1 MKNSTIRRL
10 LNLAMIPTLGWATAA
25 HATLIVDSV
34 TDGSAS
40 AYSANVSSIDL
51 LNGLAPESQSG
62 TWSAGGTAVLT
73 DGAHGGEAEI
83 ETAAWAL
90 PNAVVTYDLG
100 VGSGFGWDLTSIRT
114 IASWPDAGFGS
125 QDFTIEIEGVVG
137 GGFSL
142 LTTQEY
148 QPIGYNN
155 GGSTQ
160 ITLTESGGLLASGV
174 QKIRLTQNFND
185 DAVAGWDGSTVLRE
199 LDVFGTQTAIPEPSS
214 LMLLLGGCVTVLI
227 AARRK

>member
-1 MKNSTIRRL
+1 
-10 LNLAMIPTLGWATAA
+10 MIPTLGWATAA

-62 TWSAGGTAVLT
+62 NWTGSGIAVGTAALT
-73 DGAHGGEAEI
+73 DGIHGAEAD
-83 ETAAWAL
+83 ASSVAWAF
-90 PNAVVTYDLG
+90 PGASVTYDLG
-100 VGSGFGWDLTSIRT
+100 VGGGLGWDLTSIRT

-125 QDFTIEIEGVVG
+125 QDFTIEIEGFGG

-142 LTTQEY
+142 LTTQNYE
-148 QPIGYNN
+148 PLGYNS

-174 QKIRLTQNFND
+174 QKIRFTQNDNV
-185 DAVAGWDGSTVLRE
+185 DAIDGFDGSTVLRE
-199 LDVFGTQTAIPEPSS
+199 LDVFGTQTVIPEPSS